1 MTIECKDY
9 KLWPVF
15 GCTLK
20 GRANKLEVRLWL
32 PEREREPHGITRS
45 EQQKTPKPHKTAPPT
60 LSKLLVLLLA
70 FCPFVVVVVVV
81 LHFAGCHHHQKRK
94 KGTRS
99 FVFFVSFECFWVFLA
114 TNEEEKLLLP

>member
-1 MTIECKDY
+1 MTMVCKDT
-9 KLWPVF
+9 KLWPDF

-32 PEREREPHGITRS
+32 PERDAREPHGITRS
-45 EQQKTPKPHKTAPPT
+45 EQQTTPKPYKTAPPT
-60 LSKLLVLLLA
+60 FSKLLVLVLA
-70 FCPFVVVVVVV
+70 FCPFVVVVR
-81 LHFAGCHHHQKRK
+81 FAGCHHHQKRN

-99 FVFFVSFECFWVFLA
+99 FVFFVLFEYFWVFLA